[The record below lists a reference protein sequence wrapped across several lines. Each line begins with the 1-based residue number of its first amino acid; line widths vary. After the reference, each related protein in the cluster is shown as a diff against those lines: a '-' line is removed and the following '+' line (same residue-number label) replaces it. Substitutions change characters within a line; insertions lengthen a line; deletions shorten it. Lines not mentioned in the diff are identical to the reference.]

1 MSDGIIFGP
10 EAVRQITEVVRLVL
24 SQTDPSWQL
33 GTAQGSETRKP
44 IIIGYTNAAGAA
56 DTYVSVSVYRRV
68 YGSPAET
75 DTGIDI
81 EAWCGS
87 GAVNAN
93 TRVIVRR
100 FLSHWEI
107 IQARC
112 GT

>member
-24 SQTDPSWQL
+24 SQADPSWQL
-33 GTAQGSETRKP
+33 GTTQGAETRKP
-44 IIIGYTNAAGAA
+44 TIHGYTNAAGAV
-56 DTYVSVSVYRRV
+56 DTYVSVSVYKRV
-68 YGSPAET
+68 YGSTAET

-81 EAWCGS
+81 DAWCGS

-93 TRVIVRR
+93 TRVILQR
-100 FLSHWEI
+100 FVSHWEI
-107 IQARC
+107 IQGRC